1 MAGSVKSAGK
11 SAPAFGKFERSIAVR
26 YLGARKSQGGVGLIA
41 GISFTCIMLAIAA
54 MIIVMSIM
62 NGFRE
67 ELVSRMLGAQ
77 GHVYV
82 QSYVE
87 DPDPKAFSDIAKWL
101 NENPDVD
108 LAMPIL
114 NKQAFVSANGQG
126 TGALVRGI
134 SPEDMRNLKFVSDS
148 VVQGNLDEF
157 GSGDYGGDVIAMGM
171 QMASSLGIS
180 VGDQVTLISPTPKQT
195 AFGSSLTRKSYTVGA
210 LFSLGFIEAD
220 SLHVYMPLDQAL
232 LFFDAG
238 LTPNEI
244 EVRLNNPDDVKA
256 FSRFVRENGPS
267 DVRVYD
273 WMDRASEIAGALR
286 VEQIAMRMI
295 LGIVV
300 IIAIF
305 PVVAAM
311 IMLVKNKGKDIAI
324 LRTIGATRGSILRI
338 FFMSGFVIGALGTL
352 AGLILGT
359 LFCLNISSIQSAI
372 EVFTGP
378 LFPPGV
384 YSLTD
389 GIPALMKWGE
399 VMWVAIWGFLISS
412 VATFFP
418 AWGAS
423 KLDPVE
429 ALRFE

>member
-1 MAGSVKSAGK
+1 MSKAGK
-11 SAPAFGKFERSIAVR
+11 SAPAFGRFERAIALR

-77 GHVYV
+77 GHVYMQTYQDSV
-82 QSYVE
+82 
-87 DPDPKAFSDIAKWL
+87 DPDEIMKSAAWV
-101 NENPDVD
+101 NENPQVD

-114 NKQAFVSANGQG
+114 NKQVFVTGNGQG
-126 TGALVRGI
+126 TGGLVRGVR
-134 SPEDMRNLKFVSDS
+134 PEDLSRLDFVTEKI
-148 VVQGNLDEF
+148 EF
-157 GSGDYGGDVIAMGM
+157 GDLGDFGVGEYGGDVISLGL
-171 QMASSLGIS
+171 QMAGTLGVS
-180 VGDQVTLISPTPKQT
+180 VGDEVTLISPVPKQT
-195 AFGSSLTRKSYTVGA
+195 AFGSSLTRKSYVVGSI
-210 LFSLGFIEAD
+210 FSLGFIEAD
-220 SLHVYMPLDQAL
+220 SLHIYMPMDQAL

-238 LTPNEI
+238 AAPKEI
-244 EVRLNNPDDVKA
+244 EIRLHDPEKVKS
-256 FSRFVRENGPS
+256 FSKYLRESGPQNM
-267 DVRVYD
+267 RVYD
-273 WMDRASEIAGALR
+273 WMERAAGIAGALR

-295 LGIVV
+295 LAIVV
-300 IIAIF
+300 IIAVF

-324 LRTIGATRGSILRI
+324 LRTIGATRGTILRV
-338 FFMSGFVIGALGTL
+338 FFMSGFMIGIAGTL
-352 AGLILGT
+352 AGLLVGI
-359 LFCLNISSIQSAI
+359 LFCLNISAVQSGI
-372 EVFTGP
+372 EFVIRRE
-378 LFPPGV
+378 LFPAEV

-389 GIPALMKWGE
+389 GIPAKIKWAE
-399 VMWVAIWGFLISS
+399 VTWVAIWGFLISS
-412 VATFFP
+412 LATFFP

>member
-1 MAGSVKSAGK
+1 MASKGK
-11 SAPAFGKFERSIAVR
+11 SAPAFGSFERSIAVR

-41 GISFTCIMLAIAA
+41 GISFICIMLAIAA

-82 QSYVE
+82 QSYVD
-87 DPDPKAFSDIAKWL
+87 DPEPGEITNIAQWL
-101 NENPDVD
+101 NSNDDVD

-114 NKQAFVSANGQG
+114 PKQAFVTANGQG
-126 TGALVRGI
+126 TGALVRGVA
-134 SPEDMRNLKFVSDS
+134 PADLRNLTFVTDNIL
-148 VVQGNLDEF
+148 QGNLDEF
-157 GSGDYGGDVIAMGM
+157 GVGDYGGDVIAMGM
-171 QMASSLGIS
+171 QMASTLGVQ
-180 VGDQVTLISPTPKQT
+180 VGDDVTLISPTPTQT

-220 SLHVYMPLDQAL
+220 SLHIYMPIDQAL
-232 LFFDAG
+232 IFFDAG
-238 LTPNEI
+238 DTPSEI
-244 EVRLNNPDDVKA
+244 EVRLNDPEEVKA
-256 FSRFVRENGPS
+256 FSRYIRQNGPGS
-267 DVRVYD
+267 VRVYD

-295 LGIVV
+295 LAIVV

-338 FFMSGFVIGALGTL
+338 FFMSGFVIGALGTI
-352 AGLILGT
+352 AGLIIGI
-359 LFCLNISSIQSAI
+359 LFCLNISSIQAAI

-389 GIPALMKWGE
+389 GIPAQIKWDE
-399 VMWVAIWGFLISS
+399 VTWVGVWGFLISS
-412 VATFFP
+412 LATFFP

>member
-1 MAGSVKSAGK
+1 MATSINNAGK
-11 SAPAFGKFERSIAVR
+11 SAPAFGKFERSIAMR

-82 QSYVE
+82 QTYID
-87 DPDPKAFSDIAKWL
+87 DPQPKEISDIADWL
-101 NENPDVD
+101 NQHPDVD

-134 SPEDMRNLKFVSDS
+134 SPKDMRNLKFVSDS
-148 VVQGNLDEF
+148 VIQGNLDEF
-157 GSGDYGGDVIAMGM
+157 GSGDYGGDMIAMGL

-244 EVRLNNPDDVKA
+244 EVRLNNPDEVKA
-256 FSRFVRENGPS
+256 FSRYVRENGPN

-352 AGLILGT
+352 VGLILGT

>member
-1 MAGSVKSAGK
+1 MASAAK
-11 SAPAFGKFERSIAVR
+11 SAPIFGKFERSIALR

-41 GISFTCIMLAIAA
+41 GISFVCIMLAIAA

-82 QSYVE
+82 QSYVDNPE
-87 DPDPKAFSDIAKWL
+87 AGEIDNIADWL
-101 NENPDVD
+101 SENSDVD

-114 NKQAFVSANGQG
+114 PNQAFVSANGQG
-126 TGALVRGI
+126 TGALVRGVK
-134 SPEDMRNLKFVSDS
+134 PADLRNLKFVTDNISY
-148 VVQGNLDEF
+148 GNLDGF
-157 GSGDYGGDVIAMGM
+157 GAGDYGGDVIAMGQ
-171 QMASSLGIS
+171 QMAATLGLQ
-180 VGDQVTLISPTPKQT
+180 VGDQVTLISPTPTQT

-220 SLHVYMPLDQAL
+220 SLHIYMPLEQAL
-232 LFFDAG
+232 IFFDAG
-238 LTPNEI
+238 SGPNEI
-244 EVRLNNPDDVKA
+244 EVRLHDPEDVKA
-256 FSRFVRENGPS
+256 FGRYVRQNGPS
-267 DVRVYD
+267 TVRVYD

-295 LGIVV
+295 LAIVV

-338 FFMSGFVIGALGTL
+338 FFMSGFVIGAFGTM
-352 AGLILGT
+352 AGLVIGI
-359 LFCLNISSIQSAI
+359 LFCLNISAIQSFI
-372 EVFTGP
+372 EIFTGP

-389 GIPALMKWGE
+389 GIPALIKWGE
-399 VMWVAIWGFLISS
+399 VTWVGIWGFLISS